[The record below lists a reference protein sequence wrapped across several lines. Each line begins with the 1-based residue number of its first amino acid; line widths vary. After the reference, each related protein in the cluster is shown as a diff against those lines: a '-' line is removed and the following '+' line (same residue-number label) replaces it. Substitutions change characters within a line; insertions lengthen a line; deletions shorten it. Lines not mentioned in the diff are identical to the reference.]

1 VTISNSTSSTV
12 VHYRKVVAHD
22 VQSGI
27 SQLTDIIN
35 KYTK

>member
-1 VTISNSTSSTV
+1 

-22 VQSGI
+22 VRSGI
-27 SQLTDIIN
+27 NQLTDIIN